1 MTLRTILPC
10 FSCALLLGGCA
21 GDGAVFSHKTTA
33 PLERV
38 MAEADVAAKAG
49 QREQALALLKD
60 AAGAFPADKTPWV
73 QMAQIKFDHGN
84 YAEAIVNALEAL
96 QRDPRDKVAN
106 SIVAVS
112 GLRLASRALA
122 DLNVQNNVSGSL
134 RAEAQELAKTL
145 RASLGEE
152 VLVPP
157 AGGVRKAPRKSAGS
171 AAGSG
176 TNAAPV
182 KSIGGKGAGDPFGNL
197 K

>member
-21 GDGAVFSHKTTA
+21 GDGANSAHKAA
-33 PLERV
+33 PLDRV

-49 QREQALALLKD
+49 QQDQALVLLKG
-60 AAGAFPADKTPWV
+60 AAGSFPADKTPWV
-73 QMAQIKFDHGN
+73 QMAQIKFDKGN
-84 YAEAIVNALEAL
+84 YAEAIGNALEAL
-96 QRDPRDKVAN
+96 QRDPQDKVAN

-112 GLRLASRALA
+112 GLRLATRALA
-122 DLNVQNNVSGSL
+122 DLSHQNNVSGSL
-134 RAEAQELAKTL
+134 RVEAQELAKTL
-145 RASLGEE
+145 RASLGED

-157 AGGVRKAPRKSAGS
+157 AGARKAPRKPASATSPG
-171 AAGSG
+171 
-176 TNAAPV
+176 AAPGGAAPS

>member
-21 GDGAVFSHKTTA
+21 GDAASPAHKSV
-33 PLERV
+33 PLDRV

-49 QREQALALLKD
+49 QQDQALVLLKG
-60 AAGAFPADKTPWV
+60 AAGTFPADKTPWV
-73 QMAQIKFDHGN
+73 QMAQIKFDKGN
-84 YAEAIVNALEAL
+84 YAEAIGNALEAL
-96 QRDPRDKVAN
+96 QRDPQDKVAN

-112 GLRLASRALA
+112 GLRLATRALA
-122 DLNVQNNVSGSL
+122 DLSHQNNVSGSL
-134 RAEAQELAKTL
+134 RVEAQELAKTL
-145 RASLGEE
+145 RTSLGEE

-157 AGGVRKAPRKSAGS
+157 AGGPRKATHKKPASV
-171 AAGSG
+171 AA
-176 TNAAPV
+176 AAPA

>member
-10 FSCALLLGGCA
+10 FGCALLLGGCA
-21 GDGAVFSHKTTA
+21 GDGANFPHKTTA

-38 MAEADVAAKAG
+38 MAEADLAAKAG
-49 QREQALALLKD
+49 QRDQALALLKG

-96 QRDPRDKVAN
+96 QRDPQDKVAN
-106 SIVAVS
+106 SIVAVA

-122 DLNVQNNVSGSL
+122 DLHVQNNVGGSL

-145 RASLGEE
+145 RGSLGEE

-157 AGGVRKAPRKSAGS
+157 PAVGARKAPRKS